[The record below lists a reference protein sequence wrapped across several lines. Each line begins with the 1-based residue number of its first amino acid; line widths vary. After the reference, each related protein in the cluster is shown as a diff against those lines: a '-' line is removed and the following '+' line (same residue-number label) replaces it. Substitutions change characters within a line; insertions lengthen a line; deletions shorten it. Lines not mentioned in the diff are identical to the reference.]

1 MSNDFCNLDFASC
14 ETLASQLADNICRA
28 IARGDF
34 KTGDKLPSIAKMAKM
49 CGTSVRVPREAIRLL
64 EDEGVVKG
72 RPRAGIVVLGKKRF
86 VWRGSVL
93 FVSYGRQAYYYRGVL
108 FKNIAQRLSEKG
120 WRVDFVSLVKGEKG
134 ARRQME
140 PLCRAL
146 QNGHAI
152 VFGAHFDEATI
163 SEIRKAGVPYF
174 AITSSV
180 GADDEVAAGLA
191 TLSESEAI
199 VELAEASAK
208 AGVDRALRVVMD
220 DADELFDV
228 PFHSRGIATENL
240 VVRPDAGIDRFEN
253 SSKFVFDRL
262 VARLTDSKKPKVGLV
277 YFGDDSFTEAGLWAI
292 ESAGLRVPDDIRV
305 VTFSNC
311 GNRPFYR
318 LPLTCIAH
326 DLLEHAERIGRGILA
341 FLDGRKFPRLVT
353 CSATFVQ
360 GATF

>member
-1 MSNDFCNLDFASC
+1 MSNGFCNLDFASC

-34 KTGDKLPSIAKMAKM
+34 KTGDKLPSISKMAEM
-49 CGTSVRVPREAIRLL
+49 CRTSVRVPREAIRLL

-93 FVSYGRQAYYYRGVL
+93 FVSYGRQAYYYRGVI

-120 WRVDFVSLVKGEKG
+120 WRVDFVSLACGDG
-134 ARRQME
+134 GTRRQMG

-146 QNGHAI
+146 QNGHAL

-163 SEIRKAGVPYF
+163 SEIRKAEVPYF

-180 GADDEVAAGLA
+180 GVDDGAAAGLA
-191 TLSESEAI
+191 SLSASEAI

-208 AGVDRALRVVMD
+208 AGIGRALRVVMD
-220 DADELFDV
+220 DADELFGV
-228 PFHSRGIATENL
+228 PFRSRGIDTENL
-240 VVRPDAGIDRFEN
+240 VVRPDGGINRFEN

-292 ESAGLRVPDDIRV
+292 DCAGMRVPDDIRV
-305 VTFSNC
+305 ATLSNR

-318 LPLTCIAH
+318 LPLTCVEY
-326 DLLEHAERIGRGILA
+326 DLLEHAERIARGMLA
-341 FLDGRKFPRLVT
+341 FLDGRKFHRQIT
-353 CSATFVQ
+353 CSARFVP
-360 GATF
+360 GATL